1 MTKIKVC
8 GLRRPEDVAYVNE
21 LKPEYVGFV
30 FAGSKRRVTAAE
42 AAELA
47 SGLDPAI
54 KKVGIFVDEEPET
67 VRRIAEQV
75 PLDIL
80 QFHGHESL
88 AYLESFRDKE
98 TWKAVS
104 IATKEDVGQLANYP
118 QGTILLDAKVSGAAG
133 GSGIPFDWDLL
144 SGSDLDR
151 GRIVLAGG
159 LNPDNVAQA
168 IEKVRPFAVDVSSG
182 IETDGFKDYRKMKAF
197 IEKVRLASH

>member
-8 GLRRPEDVAYVNE
+8 GLRRPEDVDYVNE
-21 LKPEYVGFV
+21 LKPDYVGFV
-30 FAGSKRRVTAAE
+30 FAAGKRRVTAAE
-42 AAELA
+42 AAQLA

-54 KKVGIFVDEEPET
+54 KKVGIFVDEDPEA
-67 VRRIAEQV
+67 VRSIAEQV

-88 AYLESFRDKE
+88 AYLASFGDKE
-98 TWKAVS
+98 IWKAVA
-104 IATKEDVGQLANYP
+104 IATKEDVKQLAHYP
-118 QGTILLDAKVSGAAG
+118 QATILLDAKVSGAAG
-133 GSGIPFDWDLL
+133 GSGVPFDWDLL

-159 LNPDNVAQA
+159 LNPENVTQA

-182 IETDGFKDYRKMKAF
+182 VETDGFKDYRKMKAF
-197 IEKVRLASH
+197 IEKVRQASH